1 MITHFNWTN
10 ECEATLNIS
19 GDHPFFAGH
28 FPQNPI
34 LPAVAVIEIT
44 REFLHQGFSRR
55 GNISVAELI
64 APLSITNAK
73 FTRPIGPNAFL
84 TLRIQMA
91 VESRQNCRV
100 HWTDNTSGV
109 EVAVL
114 DILLIS
120 AGL

>member
-44 REFLHQGFSRR
+44 REPGVQSSGQHFGGRVNRAAVHHQREIYPADWAECVPYLTYPDGGGISPKLSR
-55 GNISVAELI
+55 
-64 APLSITNAK
+64 PLD
-73 FTRPIGPNAFL
+73 GQHL
-84 TLRIQMA
+84 G
-91 VESRQNCRV
+91 
-100 HWTDNTSGV
+100 SG
-109 EVAVL
+109 
-114 DILLIS
+114 S
-120 AGL
+120 CGAGYFID